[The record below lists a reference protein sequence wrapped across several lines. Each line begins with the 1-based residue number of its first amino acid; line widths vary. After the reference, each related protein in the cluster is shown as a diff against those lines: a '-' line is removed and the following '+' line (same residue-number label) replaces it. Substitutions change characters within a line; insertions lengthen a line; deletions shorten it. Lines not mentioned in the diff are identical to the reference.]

1 MSVFNYR
8 PGPGRYS
15 IETLKKIIV
24 EVLEGLED
32 KTELFENFLSSYPAR
47 LKAVRDARN
56 QHTDF

>member
-15 IETLKKIIV
+15 IETLKKNMV

-32 KTELFENFLSSYPAR
+32 KTELFENLLMFLSCSFEGR
-47 LKAVRDARN
+47 S
-56 QHTDF
+56 